1 MEDQIGAVIARM
13 RKERS
18 ITLQTLAQRSG
29 LTKGYLSKIENGH
42 KSPPVSTLSRIAQA
56 LGVELSDFFDRP
68 EIPPSFA
75 LVRKD
80 ERQSITR
87 PGASSV
93 YQYAAIAHSYGRKS
107 MEPFIITFPPHSK
120 SKTMMIHQGEEMLY
134 VLKGRMRFVHGDKE
148 YICEEGDCLYFD
160 SSVPHRGECLGNEE
174 TQVLMVVSYRTESNH
189 FPPANRSG
197 RVRKKGGS

>member
-56 LGVELSDFFDRP
+56 LGVELSDFFDHP

-80 ERQSITR
+80 ERKPITR

-93 YQYAAIAHSYGRKS
+93 YQYAAIAHSYGRKI
-107 MEPFIITFPPHSK
+107 MEPFIITFPRIPK
-120 SKTMMIHQGEEMLY
+120 ARL
-134 VLKGRMRFVHGDKE
+134 
-148 YICEEGDCLYFD
+148 
-160 SSVPHRGECLGNEE
+160 
-174 TQVLMVVSYRTESNH
+174 
-189 FPPANRSG
+189 
-197 RVRKKGGS
+197 